1 MSTATTRKRSNNKSA
16 KNSRATKPAVRRKA
30 RRLSWFDRF
39 IRTLPLSQQDLQ
51 TLFTWLSVGV
61 AAILIYLAAAYF
73 GLPKMAFQQYAQ
85 LAAKAGFEV
94 KRVEVTGMNRVNQ
107 LKVYEIV
114 LSEKDRAMPL
124 VDVDKIREDL
134 LKYGW
139 IKDVRVS
146 RRLPDMLVVEI
157 TERKPTAVWQREN
170 KLALIDGEGVVLE
183 SLRANNSPNLPMLR
197 GEGANKQTIALA
209 ELLDNAPSLKPQ
221 VSGATWVGNRRWDL
235 VFKSGETLALPE
247 GEVIAAEALVK
258 FARLDGINRLL
269 GRDLIY
275 FDLRDP
281 DTAYLRKAPKAP
293 ASDSEKQSASDKQ
306 GDDKSDKI
314 AEKSK
319 DKA

>member
-1 MSTATTRKRSNNKSA
+1 MKAATTRKRSTNKSA
-16 KNSRATKPAVRRKA
+16 KSARSASSNARKKA

-39 IRTLPLSQQDLQ
+39 VRTLPLSQQDLSA
-51 TLFTWLSVGV
+51 LMTWLCVGG
-61 AAILIYLAAAYF
+61 AAILIYFAAAWY
-73 GLPKMAFQQYAQ
+73 GVPQLIFQQYAQ

-94 KRVEVTGMNRVNQ
+94 KRVEVVGMDRVDQ

-124 VDVDKIREDL
+124 VDIDKIRSDL

-157 TERKPTAVWQREN
+157 IERKPTAIWQKDD

-183 SLRANNSPNLPMLR
+183 AVRSDATPDLPMLR
-197 GEGANKQTIALA
+197 GDGANKQTIALSG
-209 ELLDNAPSLKPQ
+209 LLDNAPSLKPQ
-221 VSGATWVGNRRWDL
+221 VSGATWVGNRRWDIL
-235 VFKSGETLALPE
+235 FKSGETLALPE
-247 GEVIAAEALVK
+247 GEEIAAEALVK
-258 FARLDGINRLL
+258 FARMDGINRLL

-281 DTAYLRKAPKAP
+281 ARAYLRKAPKA
-293 ASDSEKQSASDKQ
+293 ADLEDEEKAANKTSNEQQ
-306 GDDKSDKI
+306 
-314 AEKSK
+314 KSK
-319 DKA
+319 DSA

>member
-1 MSTATTRKRSNNKSA
+1 MKAATTRKRTSNKSA
-16 KNSRATKPAVRRKA
+16 KTNRSATAASRKKA

-39 IRTLPLSQQDLQ
+39 VRTLPLSQHD
-51 TLFTWLSVGV
+51 LSVLLTWICVGL
-61 AAILIYLAAAYF
+61 AAILIYFAASYF
-73 GLPKMAFQQYAQ
+73 GLPQMAFQQYAQ

-94 KRVEVTGMNRVNQ
+94 KRVEVMGMDRVDQ

-124 VDVDKIREDL
+124 VNIDKIRRDL

-157 TERKPTAVWQREN
+157 IERKPTAVWQKNDR
-170 KLALIDGEGVVLE
+170 LALIDGEGVVLE
-183 SLRANNSPNLPMLR
+183 AVRADAVPDLPRLR

-209 ELLDNAPSLKPQ
+209 ALLDSAPSLKPQ

-235 VFKSGETLALPE
+235 LFKSGETLALPE
-247 GEVIAAEALVK
+247 GEEIAAEALVK
-258 FARLDGINRLL
+258 FARMDGINRLL

-275 FDLRDP
+275 FDWRDP
-281 DTAYLRKAPKAP
+281 ERAYIRKAQKAVDGESKEEPK
-293 ASDSEKQSASDKQ
+293 SQTGKQNQKAKESA
-306 GDDKSDKI
+306 
-314 AEKSK
+314 
-319 DKA
+319 

>member
-16 KNSRATKPAVRRKA
+16 KNSRAIKPAARRKA

-51 TLFTWLSVGV
+51 ALFTWLSVGV
-61 AAILIYLAAAYF
+61 AAILLYVAAAYF

-157 TERKPTAVWQREN
+157 TERKPTAVWQRED

-183 SLRANNSPNLPMLR
+183 SLKANNAPNLPMLR
-197 GEGANKQTIALA
+197 GDGANKQTIALA

-293 ASDSEKQSASDKQ
+293 SSDSDKQ
-306 GDDKSDKI
+306 PDDKSDKI

>member
-1 MSTATTRKRSNNKSA
+1 MTTATTRKRSNNKSA
-16 KNSRATKPAVRRKA
+16 KNSRAMKPTARKKA

-51 TLFTWLSVGV
+51 VLVTWIGVGLV
-61 AAILIYLAAAYF
+61 AICLYAAASYI
-73 GLPKMAFQQYAQ
+73 GLPKLAFQQYAH
-85 LAAKAGFEV
+85 LAAQAGFEV
-94 KRVEVTGMNRVNQ
+94 KRVEVTGMDRVNQ

-124 VDVDKIREDL
+124 VDITKIRRDL
-134 LKYGW
+134 LQYGW

-146 RRLPDMLVVEI
+146 RRLPDVLVVEI
-157 TERKPTAVWQREN
+157 IERKPTAVWQRED

-183 SLRANNSPNLPMLR
+183 ALSPNTVPNLPVLR

-209 ELLDNAPSLKPQ
+209 ELLENAPSLKPQ
-221 VSGATWVGNRRWDL
+221 ISGATWVGNRRWDL
-235 VFKSGETLALPE
+235 SFKSGETLALPE

-258 FARLDGINRLL
+258 FAGLDGINRLL

-275 FDLRDP
+275 FDFRDP
-281 DTAYLRKAPKAP
+281 ETAYLRKTPKAVE
-293 ASDSEKQSASDKQ
+293 AKNDTENAT
-306 GDDKSDKI
+306 KSDTKSD
-314 AEKSK
+314 ADAQKSK

>member
-1 MSTATTRKRSNNKSA
+1 MNTATTRKRSNNKSA
-16 KNSRATKPAVRRKA
+16 KNSRANKPVARRKA

-51 TLFTWLSVGV
+51 TLFTWISLGM
-61 AAILIYLAAAYF
+61 AAILLYAAAAYF
-73 GLPKMAFQQYAQ
+73 GLPKIAFQHYAQ

-94 KRVEVTGMNRVNQ
+94 KRVEVTGMKRVNQ

-157 TERKPTAVWQREN
+157 IERKPTAVWQRED

-183 SLRANNSPNLPMLR
+183 SVRANNTPNLPMLR

-235 VFKSGETLALPE
+235 IFKSGETLALPE

-293 ASDSEKQSASDKQ
+293 VSDNGKQS
-306 GDDKSDKI
+306 DDKSDKI

>member
-1 MSTATTRKRSNNKSA
+1 MKAATTRKRSSNKSA
-16 KNSRATKPAVRRKA
+16 KSARSTSAATRKKA

-39 IRTLPLSQQDLQ
+39 VRTLPLSQQDLSV
-51 TLFTWLSVGV
+51 LVTWIGVGI
-61 AAILIYLAAAYF
+61 AAILIYFAASFF
-73 GLPKMAFQQYAQ
+73 GLPQMAFQQYAQ

-94 KRVEVTGMNRVNQ
+94 KRVEVVGMDHVDQ

-124 VDVDKIREDL
+124 VNIDKIRSDL

-157 TERKPTAVWQREN
+157 IERKPTAVWQKNE

-183 SLRANNSPNLPMLR
+183 AVRTDAVPDLPRLR

-209 ELLDNAPSLKPQ
+209 ALLDNAPSLKPQ
-221 VSGATWVGNRRWDL
+221 VSGATWVGNRRWDIL
-235 VFKSGETLALPE
+235 FKSGETLALPE
-247 GEVIAAEALVK
+247 GEEIAAEALVK
-258 FARLDGINRLL
+258 FARINRLL

-281 DTAYLRKAPKAP
+281 ARAYLRKAPKAAESEP
-293 ASDSEKQSASDKQ
+293 SEETKGQTGKANQKVKDSA
-306 GDDKSDKI
+306 
-314 AEKSK
+314 
-319 DKA
+319 